1 MRTSLKQCNG
11 STAFTISALQ
21 MKESLVK
28 HHERNLLGV
37 ESIRNMRFFRISLG
51 MQKNVGMFSYQKMH
65 C

>member
-1 MRTSLKQCNG
+1 
-11 STAFTISALQ
+11 